1 MNPKD
6 LNKSDAGL
14 KHKKENRMTE
24 RRRSDILDSQSVQT
38 TLLVKNGERS
48 EDRRKIMIERQRERW
63 RENKKVMERSEGGE
77 GEKEGTKRGN
87 TGGAVAEWSRALH

>member
-24 RRRSDILDSQSVQT
+24 SRRSDILDSHLVQT
-38 TLLVKNGERS
+38 TLQVKKGESS
-48 EDRRKIMIERQRERW
+48 EERRKIMIERQRDRERE
-63 RENKKVMERSEGGE
+63 RER
-77 GEKEGTKRGN
+77 KRGDKDRKRQVQ
-87 TGGAVAEWSRALH
+87 VAQEPSGLGRCISETK

>member
-24 RRRSDILDSQSVQT
+24 SRRSDILDSHLVQT
-38 TLLVKNGERS
+38 TLQVKKGESS
-48 EDRRKIMIERQRERW
+48 EERRKIMIERQRER
-63 RENKKVMERSEGGE
+63 G
-77 GEKEGTKRGN
+77 KEGTKIGKDRCR
-87 TGGAVAEWSRALH
+87 WRSSRVV